1 MSWIQTIADGIGAA
15 FDFVRPALIPIPPLI
30 MVCSI
35 MQRPGMSAIALAA
48 AIIRR
53 LPEAGIN
60 TDALDD
66 GSQNKVT
73 AFVRILAEE
82 IVNEIKNNARVD
94 VAIPPGILTSF
105 GTGGSPSGPVSVYSI
120 NTIAA
125 VINGLIR

>member
-30 MVCSI
+30 MICSI
-35 MQRPGMSAIALAA
+35 MQRPGLSAVALAA

-66 GSQNKVT
+66 GSQNKIT
-73 AFVRILAEE
+73 AFVRVFSEE
-82 IVNEIKNNARVD
+82 IVNEFKDNARVD
-94 VAIPPGILTSF
+94 VAIPPGVLTSF
-105 GTGGSPSGPVSVYSI
+105 GTGANAGGPVTIFST
-120 NTIAA
+120 NTTPA
-125 VINGLIR
+125 VTNGIVR

>member
-1 MSWIQTIADGIGAA
+1 MFYYATSWN
-15 FDFVRPALIPIPPLI
+15 
-30 MVCSI
+30 VCL
-35 MQRPGMSAIALAA
+35 ALAA

-105 GTGGSPSGPVSVYSI
+105 GTGANAGGPVSVFST
-120 NTIAA
+120 NTTPT
-125 VINGLIR
+125 VTNGIVR

>member
-1 MSWIQTIADGIGAA
+1 
-15 FDFVRPALIPIPPLI
+15 
-30 MVCSI
+30 

-94 VAIPPGILTSF
+94 VAIPPGVLTSF
-105 GTGGSPSGPVSVYSI
+105 GTGANAGGPVSVFST
-120 NTIAA
+120 NTTPT
-125 VINGLIR
+125 VTNGIVR